1 MNCLVSRILLKTLIT
16 RNSRSMDPQLKNW
29 FTQEKV
35 SKVIW
40 QSTLPMFGAI
50 LALLAYDL
58 LESSLLA
65 LNGEQA
71 LTALGFTLPITTA
84 ITAIAIGMSI
94 ITNNN
99 VVKVACLHNGEL
111 AKSVVMSLLQASCFI
126 ILFSIVFYSL
136 NEQLL
141 TLLGNRSWSSGHIGD
156 PEIKIVVSQVN
167 YLEARYLGWVF
178 LAIIW
183 QINAIFR
190 ALGNSKLA
198 SRLMMSWLLV
208 KSMVAIL
215 LVTPES
221 IFHLSGLAGLAFGHS
236 SVDFLFAVISIWLL
250 HKNLDLAWPSFSELR
265 REILS
270 VKLNSIVIVLQQLV
284 TPLSIA
290 LLTIIAAKISYSYVA
305 AFAFIFRMEA
315 ILLLL
320 PMMLT
325 TTMPCIVG
333 TNYWLGHFKRVKQ
346 AYVIAFKSIVL
357 VQLLLAILLLINN
370 NMISYFICP
379 EGEVA
384 ELLSLYLTWV
394 PLGYIGAGFAIVYQS
409 CLNAEGKS
417 LQACSVGIMHRLVL
431 LLPLAMIGGIIA
443 TDSSLFQALMLG
455 HLCAAIY
462 VIYLYR
468 RRRVNNQ
475 HKTIAMPAL
484 LNKQ

>member
-1 MNCLVSRILLKTLIT
+1 
-16 RNSRSMDPQLKNW
+16 MDPQLKNW

-50 LALLAYDL
+50 LALLAYEL

-94 ITNNN
+94 ITNNS
-99 VVKVACLHNGEL
+99 VVKVGCLHNGEL
-111 AKSVVMSLLQASCFI
+111 AQSVVMSLLQASCFI
-126 ILFSIVFYSL
+126 ILFSIVFYSI
-136 NEQLL
+136 NEHLL

-156 PEIKIVVSQVN
+156 PEIKIVDSQIN
-167 YLEARYLGWVF
+167 YLEARYLGWIF

-183 QINAIFR
+183 QVNAIFR
-190 ALGNSKLA
+190 AIGNSKLA

-208 KSMVAIL
+208 KSIVAIL

-221 IFHLSGLAGLAFGHS
+221 MFHLSGLTGLAFGHS
-236 SVDFLFAVISIWLL
+236 SVDIFFAVISIWLL
-250 HKNLDLAWPSFSELR
+250 HKNLDLAWPSFIELR

-270 VKLNSIVIVLQQLV
+270 VKLNSMVIVLQQLI

-290 LLTIIAAKISYSYVA
+290 LLTIVAAKISYSYVA
-305 AFAFIFRMEA
+305 AFAFIFRMES
-315 ILLLL
+315 IFLLL

-333 TNYWLGHFKRVKQ
+333 TNYWLGHIKRVKQ
-346 AYVIAFKSIVL
+346 AYVIAFKSIAL

-370 NMISYFICP
+370 NVISYFICP

-409 CLNAEGKS
+409 CLNAEGKP
-417 LQACSVGIMHRLVL
+417 LQACSVGIIHRLVL
-431 LLPLAMIGGIIA
+431 LLPFAIVGGFMS
-443 TDSSLFQALMLG
+443 TSTSLFQALMLG

-468 RRRVNNQ
+468 KRSFHDQ
-475 HKTIAMPAL
+475 QQTQTIPIL
-484 LNKQ
+484 PNKQQNNNLGEQV